1 MEGYLVIVSRDR
13 PELFQQ
19 LTVAHG
25 HKAEVKILLDRRK
38 ARHREY
44 RANRRSSRRAT
55 TDFGPQ
61 GFLLIQE

>member
-19 LTVAHG
+19 LTAAHG
-25 HKAEVKILLDRRK
+25 HKAEVKILLDRRE
-38 ARHREY
+38 APPREY
-44 RANRRSSRRAT
+44 GANRRSSRRAT

-61 GFLLIQE
+61 GFLMIQ